1 MGQGGHMVI
10 VNATDSD
17 FTKTYDHAYQMNSW
31 DFPDT
36 IKAGTVASVYV
47 EWDENILKTKSDDAA
62 EATYTLANTDN
73 VNFQVQARATN
84 GFVLQVAFL
93 NLATEGN
100 PVGSVVNLGWEHNGY
115 VNFILTGTE
124 GNYVSTGLPT
134 ASWMSDNLSLIGS
147 SPLEKIS
154 IVGTHDSG
162 MCEITGNTA
171 FGFKC
176 NTITQTN
183 DIGGQLNLG
192 ARYFDIRPVIS
203 GGDYY
208 TGHYGYISQIKS
220 YQGAN
225 GQSIA
230 SIISNVND
238 FTAANNELVVLNLS
252 HDYNTDT
259 GNSSYQS
266 FTQAEWDALF
276 QQLSGIDKLYSSGDV
291 NTDFTKL
298 SLNDLIKDGPAVLI
312 IVESDADLGDY
323 GGNGFYPYSSFN
335 AYNNYADTNSLT
347 DMSDDQL
354 GKMATETGQQY
365 FLLSW
370 TLTQDDTQA
379 ATCETG
385 LADSILDLASE
396 ADQSLSRLLFPAVS
410 SSAYPNII
418 YTDDITDTQ
427 QAAMAMAVNF
437 TLLGGS

>member
-10 VNATDSD
+10 VNATDTD
-17 FTKTYDHAYQMNSW
+17 WNKTYDHSYQMNSW

-36 IKAGTVASVYV
+36 IKAGTVANVYV
-47 EWDENILKTKSDDAA
+47 EWKQGLNNEKDDAG

-73 VNFQVQARATN
+73 VNFQVQARASN

-93 NLATEGN
+93 NLETQGN
-100 PVGSVVNLGWEHNGY
+100 PVGTVLNLGWELNGY
-115 VNFILTGTE
+115 VNFLLTGSE
-124 GNYVSTGLPT
+124 GNYVSTNLPS
-134 ASWMSDNLSLIGS
+134 ANWMTNNLSLIGS
-147 SPLEKIS
+147 HPLEQIS
-154 IVGTHDSG
+154 MPGTHDSG
-162 MCEITGNTA
+162 MSVISGGTA

-183 DIGGQLNLG
+183 DILGQLNLG

-225 GQSIA
+225 GESIA
-230 SIISNVND
+230 SVISNVND
-238 FTAANNELVVLNLS
+238 FTASNNELVVLNLS

-276 QQLSGIDKLYSSGDV
+276 EQLSGIEKLYSSGDV

-298 SLNDLIKDGPAVLI
+298 SLNDLIKDDAAVLV
-312 IVESDADLGDY
+312 IVESDTDLGSY

-335 AYNNYADTNSLT
+335 AYNKYADTNSLT
-347 DMSDDQL
+347 DMSSDQIS
-354 GKMATETGQQY
+354 KMDQETGQQY

-370 TLTQDDTQA
+370 TLTQDSTQA

-385 LADSILDLASE
+385 LAKSILDLASE

-427 QAAMAMAVNF
+427 QAALAMAVNY
-437 TLLGGS
+437 TLLGTS